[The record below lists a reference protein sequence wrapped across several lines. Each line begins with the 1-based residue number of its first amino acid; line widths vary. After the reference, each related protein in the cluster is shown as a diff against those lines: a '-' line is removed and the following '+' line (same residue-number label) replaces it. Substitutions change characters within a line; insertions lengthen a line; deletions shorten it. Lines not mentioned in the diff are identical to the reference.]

1 MQKYSS
7 NAIDLFYNSKFSGA
21 TVGADAITKN
31 ENKETGEVVKVY
43 LVVRDNKIKSISFQA
58 LGSIN
63 LFACMTTLC
72 GLAQDK
78 TLEDAEKITEKDI
91 ITALKQISKQDYS
104 KVTYS
109 ILSLK
114 KAIILY
120 RKKRDKGTLN
130 QRDSRKKEVFP
141 SKNIT
146 VFKSAKKEKELL
158 HAEDIITTKNIK
170 QMQEENSNLE
180 EKASKSV
187 KNAKTTKS
195 KTKPESKEKKQS
207 KEKPKKEQKQESSA
221 SSEMAVSPVKTKK
234 GAKPTRIEVRVVD
247 TPNNEE
253 SSVAKVITTTT
264 KTEKKVNGE
273 VVENTEDTK
282 TKIVNEDGVESE
294 NMIDEIDNITEQL
307 TNALSQLNFKFD
319 ETPKEEQKKSKKK
332 K

>member
-21 TVGADAITKN
+21 TIGSDAIAKN

-43 LVVRDNKIKSISFQA
+43 LVVRNNKIKSISFQA

-72 GLAQDK
+72 ELVQDK

-91 ITALKQISKQDYS
+91 ITSLKQISKQDYS
-104 KVTYS
+104 KVTFS

-114 KAIILY
+114 KAIVLY

-146 VFKSAKKEKELL
+146 VFKSSKKEKDLL
-158 HAEDIITTKNIK
+158 HTEEVVTAKNIK
-170 QMQEENSNLE
+170 QMQEEENLNSE
-180 EKASKSV
+180 EKAGKPTKPTKSV
-187 KNAKTTKS
+187 NASTKKS
-195 KTKPESKEKKQS
+195 ESKAKKQT
-207 KEKPKKEQKQESSA
+207 KEKSKKEQQKNET
-221 SSEMAVSPVKTKK
+221 SSELEVAPVKTKK
-234 GAKPTRIEVRVVD
+234 ATKPTRIEVRVVD
-247 TPNNEE
+247 TPEENN
-253 SSVAKVITTTT
+253 SVAKVITTTT

-282 TKIVNEDGVESE
+282 TKIINEDGTESE

-319 ETPKEEQKKSKKK
+319 ETPEEEQKKSKKK